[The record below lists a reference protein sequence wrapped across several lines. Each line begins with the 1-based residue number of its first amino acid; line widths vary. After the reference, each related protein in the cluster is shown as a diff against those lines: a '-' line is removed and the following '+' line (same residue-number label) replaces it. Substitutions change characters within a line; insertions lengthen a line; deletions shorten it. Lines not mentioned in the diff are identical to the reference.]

1 MTALEIMQKHY
12 QQRDL
17 AARDWKRKGGKVV
30 GYFCDIV
37 PEELILAAGF
47 LPYRLSGDPLGG
59 TEAVDVL
66 LFRPGGPP
74 EGFVHSIFNMLLTQK
89 CDFLDFLIIPNT
101 RASIQKLY
109 FILVNIKASSPSLK
123 LPKIYFFDNLHTTFY
138 LSGLYVRDRVFELK
152 EKLEEWSGKKISD
165 ELLSKAITITNENRT
180 LQKKVAALRTAEPP
194 RISGVE
200 ALQIIGSSMFML
212 KEEYNKLLRE
222 FLDGASKLPARSG
235 ARIFV
240 EGSPL
245 DNLQLYKI
253 IESSSATVVSED
265 NCWGNRYSDKLV
277 NTSANPL
284 EAIVDRYLNKAPCPQ
299 MLPLSQRVDNCLN
312 SALEAKA
319 QGVIFNVLER
329 DNSLNWEIPDEKAAF
344 EQRKIPHL
352 YLKDQKYLI
361 FEPDRLTASI
371 EEFVKTIKM
380 S

>member
-17 AARDWKRKGGKVV
+17 YAREWKGRGGKVV

-37 PEELILAAGF
+37 PEELISAAGF

-74 EGFVHSIFNMLLTQK
+74 EGFVHSIFNMLLTTK
-89 CDFLDFLIIPNT
+89 YSFLDFLVIPNT

-109 FILVNIKASSPSLK
+109 FILVNMKASNPSLK
-123 LPKIYFFDNLHTTFY
+123 LPEIYFFDNLHTTFY

-152 EKLEEWSGKKISD
+152 EKLEEWAGKKISD
-165 ELLSKAITITNENRT
+165 SALSAAIISTNENRD
-180 LQKKVAALRTAEPP
+180 LLKKVAALRTADPP
-194 RISGVE
+194 RISGVQ
-200 ALQIIGSSMFML
+200 ALQIIGSSMFMN
-212 KEEYNKLLRE
+212 KEEHNKLLQK
-222 FLDGASKLPARSG
+222 FLEEGSNLPVKTGPRL
-235 ARIFV
+235 FV
-240 EGSPL
+240 QGSPL

-253 IESSSATVVSED
+253 IESSGATVVSED
-265 NCWGNRYSDKLV
+265 NCWGNRYSDTLV

-299 MLPLSQRVDNCLN
+299 MLPLSRRVDNCVSGVL
-312 SALEAKA
+312 AAKA
-319 QGVIFNVLER
+319 QGVIFNVIER

-344 EQRKIPHL
+344 EQRNIPYL

-361 FEPDRLTASI
+361 SEPERLTASI
-371 EEFVKTIKM
+371 EEFIKTI
-380 S
+380 